1 MISSITCL
9 EASTR
14 ACRSSR
20 VEAAK
25 AELTANRNEK
35 LRIARVFFIDGNL
48 IRAGPVAQRG
58 YARAENTGGTG
69 KGRPEDDSRDREKR
83 RVETL
88 PPLNQPTAFLRGRD
102 WIRARR
108 NQALICRHPSRSS
121 LAAFRRG

>member
-35 LRIARVFFIDGNL
+35 LRIARIFFIEDNL

-58 YARAENTGGTG
+58 YARAENTGT
-69 KGRPEDDSRDREKR
+69 KPERAGREDDYRDREKHWR
-83 RVETL
+83 K
-88 PPLNQPTAFLRGRD
+88 
-102 WIRARR
+102 
-108 NQALICRHPSRSS
+108 PSLLSIS
-121 LAAFRRG
+121 LQHSY